1 MKSVTRETLK
11 LLGLS
16 LVLAFI
22 LAPAAGFH
30 FSLFVF
36 CYAVSLLI
44 LPYWIK
50 CDSISIPVKVLL
62 ALLVG
67 LLSVLLILHSEG
79 VGRPLYSYLMVY
91 GIAIVG
97 SSVIFLIASRKTR

>member
-1 MKSVTRETLK
+1 MKSETRETLK
-11 LLGLS
+11 LLCLS

-30 FSLFVF
+30 FSLYVF
-36 CYAVSLLI
+36 CYAASLLI

-50 CDSISIPVKVLL
+50 CDSIRMPIKALL

-79 VGRPLYSYLMVY
+79 VGRPLYNYLMIY
-91 GIAIVG
+91 SIAIVG
-97 SSVIFLIASRKTR
+97 SSIIFLTAHRKNR